1 MFFHHLLTEEAHHQM
16 NKLCKKYIKEV
27 KLLFPIMG
35 KNEKI
40 YIKRLQASVE
50 DCMEESHSTS
60 LQELYET
67 FGSPK
72 DVLTSYLASVDTD
85 DISKL
90 IKKKVYVKRFFLFLA
105 IIALIT
111 SSIHIYQR
119 EQTLEI
125 MRREE
130 IVIQETVIE

>member
-1 MFFHHLLTEEAHHQM
+1 M

-85 DISKL
+85 EISKP
-90 IKKKVYVKRFFLFLA
+90 IKKKVYAKRFFLFLA
-105 IIALIT
+105 IITLIT
-111 SSIHIYQR
+111 SSICIYQR
-119 EQTLEI
+119 TKLYELYK
-125 MRREE
+125 REE
-130 IVIQETVIE
+130 IVIRETVIE

>member
-1 MFFHHLLTEEAHHQM
+1 M

-90 IKKKVYVKRFFLFLA
+90 IKKKVYVKIR
-105 IIALIT
+105 
-111 SSIHIYQR
+111 SYK
-119 EQTLEI
+119 
-125 MRREE
+125 
-130 IVIQETVIE
+130 TVTGKKMYGKYSKVKSVKVK